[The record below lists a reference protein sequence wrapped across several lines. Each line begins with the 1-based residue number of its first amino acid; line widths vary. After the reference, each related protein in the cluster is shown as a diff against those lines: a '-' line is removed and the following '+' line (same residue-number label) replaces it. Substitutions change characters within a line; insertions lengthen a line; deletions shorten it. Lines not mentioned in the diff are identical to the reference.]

1 MCRKSTSPVAT
12 NLYTF
17 RNERS
22 DELGG
27 MAEFLL
33 QEETEDVK
41 QEEQINYGV
50 EGAFGQPRK
59 FPVRETNIP
68 SLRFT
73 DKNESEWLESVA
85 MTPQGIQSYL
95 EEKEI
100 VCLV

>member
-27 MAEFLL
+27 LVEILL

-41 QEEQINYGV
+41 
-50 EGAFGQPRK
+50 
-59 FPVRETNIP
+59 
-68 SLRFT
+68 
-73 DKNESEWLESVA
+73 
-85 MTPQGIQSYL
+85 
-95 EEKEI
+95 
-100 VCLV
+100 